1 MNFTETY
8 KLKFYCSICW
18 KHLNGTKQHE
28 FIKDYSNLTG
38 LQFSYQC
45 ECGNNS
51 FNIIGIDRNREF
63 KDEETKNDKN
73 KM

>member
-8 KLKFYCSICW
+8 RLRFYCSKCW
-18 KHLNGTKQHE
+18 KPLSGSKQHE

-38 LQFSYQC
+38 NQFSYRC

-51 FNIIGIDRNREF
+51 FIVIGIDENREF
-63 KDEETKNDKN
+63 KEG
-73 KM
+73 